1 MTRLECRDALLC
13 GSILFFNTQDRQ
25 ILIVSLFVLF
35 CFFFVLN
42 NNSQENCEHTSLV
55 DLNSPPFQTKKKKNS
70 NQIDTKEPK
79 IVWHCD
85 VGRGRAEVSV
95 MDFPCRSFPPLPV

>member
-79 IVWHCD
+79 IV
-85 VGRGRAEVSV
+85 
-95 MDFPCRSFPPLPV
+95 